1 MYALQDEPEKAHR
14 LPILALAV
22 AIAGALQCGILFAA
36 PGQAIPAKSRPATLN
51 FSIVQTPSKAPASQ
65 PEEPPP
71 LPNPPPPAETPPAVE
86 PAQPPILKQETPI
99 KPKPVKTKTAKRQKP
114 KPPPLPPQNE
124 YLLGNDDTPMPE
136 KPTPKVAGIS
146 ASSTVESGSGPVMQV
161 GNTQMGEVS
170 TVAQAPVTAAATPVP
185 PKALEPAVEEVF
197 EPAPVRKEAAALQM
211 TKPQYTRAALRA
223 GVEGKITLLVSIDE
237 TGQVTNVKLIKGIGF
252 GLDEAAI
259 EAVRTWKY
267 SPATLNGRVVAS
279 TKRERISFVIEN

>member
-22 AIAGALQCGILFAA
+22 AIAAALQCGILFAA
-36 PGQAIPAKSRPATLN
+36 PGQALPAKSRPATLN
-51 FSIVQTPSKAPASQ
+51 FSIVQTPPKTPASL

-71 LPNPPPPAETPPAVE
+71 LPTPPAETQPAAGI
-86 PAQPPILKQETPI
+86 AQPQVLKQETPI
-99 KPKPVKTKTAKRQKP
+99 KPKPVKTKSAKRQKP

-197 EPAPVRKEAAALQM
+197 EPAPIRKEAAALQM

-237 TGQVTNVKLIKGIGF
+237 KGQVTNVKLLKGIGF